1 MKQLIQ
7 KQLVELQLM
16 KQQQS
21 DDITMSLFLQICN
34 QAILFQLKKAEKK
47 DVFKKQY
54 GWLFDKGKHPQKTE
68 LFSMDMSKSYKA
80 VRRENFPISE
90 DIYDRF
96 HIKKY

>member
-1 MKQLIQ
+1 
-7 KQLVELQLM
+7 
-16 KQQQS
+16 
-21 DDITMSLFLQICN
+21 
-34 QAILFQLKKAEKK
+34 
-47 DVFKKQY
+47 
-54 GWLFDKGKHPQKTE
+54 LFDKGKHPQKTE